1 MAIGENFYADQPY
14 QDFANLSRLQAQ
26 QSLGYGDQAA
36 RYADPFMEQRKK
48 EIARL
53 ERLQTNPGDIT
64 SSPTYQFL
72 RDEEMNA
79 VNASNAA
86 RGLRNSG
93 RGLMALQDRAAGV
106 ASKYYFPLLQNQTQ
120 LAMGG
125 SSPASAGASY
135 ALGTSRSQDQSQM
148 AQAARSAGQTQ
159 QPVAQTPW
167 WQQPNATSSATTPTS
182 SYGLPYSGIST
193 GGTFGDPRKMSLE
206 QLNAEASMYGL
217 PSMYPQT
224 NNNVRLG
231 ANGWDMSND
240 PFAPSGTASYQTTP
254 AQRFGAEGRYPQVGA
269 FDPYQ
274 PYADYTQ
281 GGYD

>member
-1 MAIGENFYADQPY
+1 MAQNFYADQPY

-36 RYADPFMEQRKK
+36 RYADPFMGERADYQKRLR
-48 EIARL
+48 ELIA
-53 ERLQTNPGDIT
+53 NPGAQE
-64 SSPTYQFL
+64 SSPYYKYLMETQ
-72 RDEEMNA
+72 MNQ
-79 VNASNAA
+79 VNAANAA
-86 RGLRNSG
+86 KGLRNSG
-93 RGLMALQDRAAGV
+93 RGLTALQDRAAGV
-106 ASKYYFPLLQNQTQ
+106 ASQAYFPQVQALTQ
-120 LAMGG
+120 LAQGG

-135 ALGTSRSQDQSQM
+135 AFGTSRSQDQSQM

-167 WQQPNATSSATTPTS
+167 WQQPNATSSAAPTTPTS
-182 SYGLPYSGIST
+182 SYGLPYSGSSA
-193 GGTFGDPRKMSLE
+193 GGTFGNPGKMSLE

-240 PFAPSGTASYQTTP
+240 PFAPSGTAYQSTP
-254 AQRFGAEGRYPQVGA
+254 AQMYGTEGRYPQVGA
-269 FDPYQ
+269 YDPYR
-274 PYADYTQ
+274 PYSDYTQ